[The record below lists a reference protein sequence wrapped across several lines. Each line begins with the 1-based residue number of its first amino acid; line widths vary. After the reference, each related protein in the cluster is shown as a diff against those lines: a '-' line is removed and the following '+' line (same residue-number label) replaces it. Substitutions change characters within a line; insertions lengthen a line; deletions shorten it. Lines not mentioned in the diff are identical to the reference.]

1 MSTRYSDVLIR
12 LKEERCRLSLLQ
24 NDMARYIHINQSN
37 YSKVEQGLR
46 RLSYNDLTCLCET
59 AIDMHYVFTGQR
71 GNSYYLEQLKECSYS
86 EAICYLNMIH
96 SFIVLDGK
104 KDSDSELKDLYERAR
119 YIPLIEENQHSTNI
133 WRVLRYYMNW
143 QQQKM
148 ADKLGI
154 DVKKLRGLENG
165 RNMPD
170 AELLCRIYD
179 VFGIPPALILKDRK
193 GVLSEIT
200 ILLGMFD
207 KESEGRAYKL
217 FNLIRKL

>member
-1 MSTRYSDVLIR
+1 MSITYNDALIR
-12 LKEERCRLSLLQ
+12 LREERCRLSLSQ

-46 RLSYNDLTCLCET
+46 RLSYNELTCLCET
-59 AIDMHYVFTGQR
+59 AVDMHFVFTGQR
-71 GNSYYLEQLKECSYS
+71 GNSYYLEKMKDCSYS

-96 SFIVLDGK
+96 SFISLSDK
-104 KDSDSELKDLYERAR
+104 KGSDCELKDLYERAK

-154 DVKKLRGLENG
+154 DVKKLRDLENG

-170 AELLCRIYD
+170 GELLCRVYE
-179 VFGIPPALILKDRK
+179 VFGIPPALLLKDRK

-200 ILLGMFD
+200 ILLGMLD
-207 KESEGRAYKL
+207 KEAEEKVYTL
-217 FNLIRKL
+217 LNLIKKL